1 MQAFVEHQ
9 NIARFT
15 SLLEKAT
22 DETQRKALERL
33 LAEEKAKLALREA
46 QQIKRI

>member
-1 MQAFVEHQ
+1 MQAYVEHL

-22 DETQRKALERL
+22 DQTQRATLERL
-33 LAEEKAKLALREA
+33 LAEEKVKLALREA
-46 QQIKRI
+46 RQLKKI